1 MDVFEALDSV
11 RSRYPL
17 DERRLV
23 VRGFSLGGAACWHMA
38 THHAGLWAAAAPG
51 AGFSETADFLKVFQK
66 ETLQPAWYEQK
77 LWHLYD
83 ATDYAV
89 NLFNCPTVA
98 YSGEIDQQKQAAD
111 QMVKA
116 LRDENMELVHVIGPK
131 TAHSYHPDAKREIN
145 RRLDII
151 VARGREPL
159 PKTVRFTTWTLRY
172 NQMSWVRVDGL
183 DQHWERARV
192 FAELGENNGVKVTT

>member
-51 AGFSETADFLKVFQK
+51 AGFSETADFLKVYQNEK
-66 ETLQPAWYEQK
+66 LQPAWYEKK

-98 YSGEIDQQKQAAD
+98 YSGEIDKQKQAAD
-111 QMVKA
+111 MMARA
-116 LRDENMELVHVIGPK
+116 LAEEGIEMTHIIGPK
-131 TAHSYHPDAKREIN
+131 TAHAYHPDAKVEIN
-145 RRLDII
+145 RRLDAI
-151 VARGREPL
+151 AERGRNPVPE
-159 PKTVRFTTWTLRY
+159 KIRFTTWTLRY
-172 NQMSWVRVDGL
+172 NQMLWIVLDGL
-183 DQHWERARV
+183 EQHWERAR
-192 FAELGENNGVKVTT
+192 